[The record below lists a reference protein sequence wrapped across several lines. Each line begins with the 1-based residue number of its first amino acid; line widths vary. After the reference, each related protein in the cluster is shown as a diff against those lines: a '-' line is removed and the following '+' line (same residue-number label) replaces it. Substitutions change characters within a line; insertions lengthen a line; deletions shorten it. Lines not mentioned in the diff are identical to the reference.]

1 MNKLTNSEIWERVE
15 TDYKEAQKNFP
26 NNRILGTFL
35 LGPANFGYVNQPN
48 ELTTITFIFPTF
60 ENVAINSGYIRQA
73 KFNKVGGCIEWA
85 DFREFFDLVQSA
97 DGQDRGYTEI
107 IFTEFFVANPLYQRT
122 LSKIQHGQTLSFE
135 GREFAVQDWGS
146 QTEVEELREGLT
158 ALLKQYFSFADGV
171 QEQLFS
177 ALTKTE
183 EKALIYVLE
192 TIGTEGNLSISA
204 AIAYSGIS
212 RPVFT
217 SLFEKLDRYHG
228 AEIKNQG
235 VKGTYIY
242 FYDHVLSKFNII

>member
-1 MNKLTNSEIWERVE
+1 MNRLTNSEIWERVE

-60 ENVAINSGYIRQA
+60 ENVAINSGYVKTI
-73 KFNKVGGCIEWA
+73 KYNKSGGRIEWV
-85 DFREFFDLVQSA
+85 DFREFYDLVQNE
-97 DGQDRGYTEI
+97 DGYTEI
-107 IFTEFFVANPLYQRT
+107 IFTEFFIANPLYQKR
-122 LSKIQHGQTLSFE
+122 LSGILQGQTLSFE

-146 QTEVEELREGLT
+146 QSEVEEFCAGLT
-158 ALLKQYFSFADGV
+158 ALLKQYLAFADGV

-235 VKGTYIY
+235 VKGTYIN